1 MNDFLQLLENPLV
14 WSTVAVLVT
23 GAVVGAAFLQHQRTR
38 KSPAVQAGS
47 RSAKQPLQ
55 NLDTVQAWPPTAA
68 CVLTPSILQAHHVL
82 QMAFPEH
89 IIFSQISLSRFIRV
103 PTRNSY
109 AEWMRRVG
117 GLCVDL
123 LVCNAESQV
132 VAVVEIRQPH
142 GCQNEK
148 LTRRQQRMD
157 RVLEAAG
164 IPVHVW
170 LEGQLPSPAA
180 ARNVILGSDIT
191 FTTRTGATLV
201 DRTSPDSLADQMSAQ
216 EPENEWFETGTAVT
230 GAFVPKQAPAQQS
243 AREDIPTLTAM
254 SEARFS

>member
-1 MNDFLQLLENPLV
+1 MNDLLQPLENPLV
-14 WSTVAVLVT
+14 WSILAVLVI
-23 GAVVGAAFLQHQRTR
+23 GFVAAWSFSQHRRQR
-38 KSPAVQAGS
+38 KSPAVQAGA

-68 CVLTPSILQAHHVL
+68 RVLAPSILQAHRVL
-82 QMAFPEH
+82 QLAFPEH
-89 IIFSQISLSRFIRV
+89 IIFSQISLSRFLRV

-123 LVCNAESQV
+123 LVCNAASQV

-201 DRTSPDSLADQMSAQ
+201 DQTSPDSLADQLAA
-216 EPENEWFETGTAVT
+216 NELDNDWYETA
-230 GAFVPKQAPAQQS
+230 GAAANAAAPKQAAEKPS
-243 AREDIPTLTAM
+243 EHHVPTLTAM

>member
-1 MNDFLQLLENPLV
+1 MNDLLQILENPLV
-14 WSTVAVLVT
+14 WSALAVS
-23 GAVVGAAFLQHQRTR
+23 AVGFIAAWSFMQYRRQR
-38 KSPAVQAGS
+38 KSPGVQAGA

-55 NLDTVQAWPPTAA
+55 NLDTVDAWLPTSA
-68 CVLTPSILQAHHVL
+68 CVLTPSILQAHKVL
-82 QMAFPEH
+82 QLAFPEH
-89 IIFSQISLSRFIRV
+89 IIFSQISLSRFLRV

-123 LVCNAESQV
+123 LVCDADSHV

-157 RVLEAAG
+157 RVLEAAS

-170 LEGQLPSPAA
+170 LEGELPSPAA
-180 ARNVILGSDIT
+180 ARNVISGSEIT

-201 DRTSPDSLADQMSAQ
+201 DRTSPDSLADQMLAQ
-216 EPENEWFETGTAVT
+216 EPENEWFETT
-230 GAFVPKQAPAQQS
+230 GATSIVAPRPSVAVQNK
-243 AREDIPTLTAM
+243 PTLVTLR
-254 SEARFS
+254 EAHFS